1 MICPKCG
8 VTLPDGAKFCG
19 SCGTRLTASQD
30 VPQNIVKA
38 PPRAPVP
45 TRTVQAE
52 TVRPDMGA
60 AAGRKP
66 NGKLVAV
73 IAVILVVLLA
83 GGFFLFGGKG
93 GSGKNAVVML
103 QDERYELLTNLK
115 KGDLTDIG
123 ASKSEHD
130 DEDENMVRFSPDG
143 KYFYYLT
150 KYDGWTG
157 TLCRA
162 EYAKLKA
169 GSSKNDQYLM
179 TIASNVR
186 SGFWMLKDGSILYK
200 NGDSTLYYYNGKDS
214 TQVAKDVYNI
224 YQKDDNENEILYTRE
239 KDGDDTDLDLYYVAL
254 NKNDDP
260 IKIDGHVGMVYS
272 TQDFNNIFY
281 GKMSDNGPVIYCA
294 GVNKE
299 PEKVASDYYSSYSS
313 GKNSKF
319 FCFKYN
325 GKTLSSYDMVDDPYK
340 VTTEPSWGDFYKNGQ
355 YDDDGYAKA
364 WNHYNLRKSLMS
376 EDEDIKL
383 YDLYCYEKGKATLV
397 EENIIGNRTMYG
409 GFAYWTKDA
418 LTGKMDIDDL
428 ESASDA
434 YYGVRMLTGTAMED
448 IVDPSKIKL
457 YNAETD
463 SFSEL
468 TDEAYEGFEN
478 LFNYSANVSAH
489 ILKDTIFVDDDGDLL
504 MASIKDGK
512 VGDFKLVAEDAEFMW
527 DDGETAYYTADSYD
541 RDGNTYVDLYYYAK
555 GESTRIAQDIL
566 DAKVSVYED
575 GNTYVYTDAS
585 SRGAELTCIGK
596 NANRTVVADD
606 VQQYIRMDKDN
617 LLYIQD
623 GDLYSYSGK
632 EKTRLA
638 SDITRFWVA
647 SPMKA
652 EAAFGMSK

>member
-8 VTLPDGAKFCG
+8 VTLPDGARFCG
-19 SCGTRLTASQD
+19 SCGTRLTAPQSA
-30 VPQNIVKA
+30 PQNVVKA

-93 GSGKNAVVML
+93 GAGKNAVVML

-115 KGDLTDIG
+115 KGELTDIG
-123 ASKSEHD
+123 AFKSEYD

-169 GSSKNDQYLM
+169 DSSKNDQYLT
-179 TIASNVR
+179 TIASNVQ

-200 NGDSTLYYYNGKDS
+200 NDDSTLYYYNGKDS

-239 KDGDDTDLDLYYVAL
+239 KDGDETDFDLYYVAL
-254 NKNDDP
+254 NKKDDPTKIDSHVYGVYMTKDFNDILYSKMNDD
-260 IKIDGHVGMVYS
+260 
-272 TQDFNNIFY
+272 
-281 GKMSDNGPVIYCA
+281 GKLNLYHA
-294 GVNKE
+294 GISKE
-299 PEKVASDYYSSYSS
+299 PEKLASDVGGTYSIRKT
-313 GKNSKF
+313 GKLF
-319 FCFKYN
+319 YFEYN
-325 GKTLSSYDMVDDPYK
+325 GKTLSLYDMVNDPYK
-340 VTTEPSWGDFYKNGQ
+340 VTTEPSWGDFYKNDQ
-355 YDDDGYAKA
+355 YDDNGYTTA

-383 YDLYCYEKGKATLV
+383 YDLYCYEKGKAALV
-397 EENIIGNRTMYG
+397 EENVVGNSTLFG

-418 LTGKMDIDDL
+418 LTEKMDIDDL
-428 ESASDA
+428 EYASDA
-434 YYGVRMLTGTAMED
+434 YRGVTRLVGTAVED
-448 IVDPSKIKL
+448 TVDSSKIKL
-457 YNAETD
+457 YNTVTD

-468 TDEAYEGFEN
+468 TDEAYEDFEK
-478 LFNYSANVSAH
+478 LYSSFAYV
-489 ILKDTIFVDDDGDLL
+489 LKDTIFLNADGDLL

-512 VGDFKLVAEDAEFMW
+512 VGGFKFVAEDAEFMW
-527 DDGETAYYTADSYD
+527 DDDETAYYTADSYD
-541 RDGNTYVDLYYYAK
+541 RDGDTYVDLYRYAK

-623 GDLYSYSGK
+623 GDLYSYNGK

>member
-19 SCGTRLTASQD
+19 SCGTRLTTPQS
-30 VPQNIVKA
+30 VPQNVVKA

-60 AAGRKP
+60 VASRKP

-103 QDERYELLTNLK
+103 QDERYELLTHLK
-115 KGDLTDIG
+115 KGELTDIG
-123 ASKSEHD
+123 ASKSEYD

-169 GSSKNDQYLM
+169 GSSKNDQYLT
-179 TIASNVR
+179 TIASNVQ

-254 NKNDDP
+254 NKKDDP
-260 IKIDGHVGMVYS
+260 TKIDGHISRVYM
-272 TQDFNNIFY
+272 TKDFNDILYSKTNDD
-281 GKMSDNGPVIYCA
+281 GKLNLYHA
-294 GVNKE
+294 GISKE
-299 PEKVASDYYSSYSS
+299 PEKLASDVGGTYSIRKT
-313 GKNSKF
+313 GKLF
-319 FCFKYN
+319 YFEYN
-325 GKTLSSYDMVDDPYK
+325 GKTLSLYDMVNDPYK

-355 YDDDGYAKA
+355 YDDNGYTTA

-383 YDLYCYEKGKATLV
+383 YDLYCYEKGKAALV
-397 EENIIGNRTMYG
+397 EENVVGNSMLSG

-418 LTGKMDIDDL
+418 LTEKMDIDDL
-428 ESASDA
+428 EYVSDA
-434 YYGVRMLTGTAMED
+434 YRGVTRLVGTAVED
-448 IVDPSKIKL
+448 TVDSSKIKL
-457 YNAETD
+457 YNTATD

-468 TDEAYEGFEN
+468 TDEAYEDFEK
-478 LFNYSANVSAH
+478 LYSSFAYV
-489 ILKDTIFVDDDGDLL
+489 LKDTIFLNADGDLL

-512 VGDFKLVAEDAEFMW
+512 VGGFKFVAEDAEFMW
-527 DDGETAYYTADSYD
+527 DDDETAYYTADGYD
-541 RDGNTYVDLYYYAK
+541 RDGDTYVDLYRYAE
-555 GESTRIAQDIL
+555 GESTRVAQDIL

-623 GDLYSYSGK
+623 GDLYSYNGK

>member
-8 VTLPDGAKFCG
+8 VILPDGAKFCG
-19 SCGTRLTASQD
+19 SCGTRLTAPQAA
-30 VPQNIVKA
+30 PQNIVKA
-38 PPRAPVP
+38 PPKVPVP

-60 AAGRKP
+60 AASGRP
-66 NGKLVAV
+66 NGKLIAV

-115 KGDLTDIG
+115 KGELTDIG
-123 ASKSEHD
+123 ASKSESD
-130 DEDENMVRFSPDG
+130 DEDGNMVRFSPDG

-169 GSSKNDQYLM
+169 GSSKNDQYLT
-179 TIASNVR
+179 TIASNVQ
-186 SGFWMLKDGSILYK
+186 SGFWMLKDGAVLYK
-200 NGDSTLYYYNGKDS
+200 NDDDTLYYYNGKES
-214 TQVAKDVYNI
+214 TQVAKDVYYV
-224 YQKDDNENEILYTRE
+224 YQKDDSETEILYTRK
-239 KDGDDTDLDLYYVAL
+239 KDGNSNNLDLYYVAL
-254 NKNDDP
+254 NKKDDPTKIDSHISGVYTTKDFNDIVYSKMNDDGE
-260 IKIDGHVGMVYS
+260 INLYH
-272 TQDFNNIFY
+272 
-281 GKMSDNGPVIYCA
+281 A
-294 GVNKE
+294 GINKE
-299 PEKVASDYYSSYSS
+299 PEKVASDIYSAYSIRKAGKLFYYEYS
-313 GKNSKF
+313 GKTVS
-319 FCFKYN
+319 
-325 GKTLSSYDMVDDPYK
+325 LYDMVDDPYK

-355 YDDDGYAKA
+355 YDDNGYAKA
-364 WNHYNLRKSLMS
+364 WNHYSLRKNLMS

-397 EENIIGNRTMYG
+397 EENIIGSRMLYG

-418 LTGKMDIDDL
+418 LTGEMDIDDL
-428 ESASDA
+428 ESVYDA
-434 YYGVRMLTGTAMED
+434 YQGVTKLAGAAVED
-448 IVDPSKIKL
+448 IVDPAKIKV
-457 YNAETD
+457 YNTATNE
-463 SFSEL
+463 FSEL
-468 TDEAYEGFEN
+468 TDDAYEDFEK
-478 LFNYSANVSAH
+478 LYSNSAH
-489 ILKDTIFVDDDGDLL
+489 VLKDTIFVDDDGDLL

-512 VGDFKLVAEDAEFMW
+512 VGGFKFVAEDAEFMW

-541 RDGNTYVDLYYYAK
+541 RDGDTYVDLYYYAK
-555 GESTRIAQDIL
+555 GESTRVAQDIL

-585 SRGAELTCIGK
+585 SRGAELTCISK

-623 GDLYSYSGK
+623 GDLYNYNGK
-632 EKTRLA
+632 EKTLLA
-638 SDITRFWVA
+638 SDITRFWAA
-647 SPMKA
+647 SPMNA
-652 EAAFGMSK
+652 EAEFGANW